1 LKIEQS
7 LIEEYHT
14 LLLELI
20 TAKPLNSQQRSV
32 WTIPDFIV
40 MFLEN
45 SIKRF
50 KEDPDSVKPK
60 LSSWSSFK
68 NHIYMI
74 IDHRL
79 QNAAEISGMV
89 NSSHMTFAEHLLVY
103 FVETCRSREAAE
115 QKVLWFLACLL
126 YFSERQWDRAIS
138 YATMLGCLKDPQHDL
153 H

>member
-1 LKIEQS
+1 VCVEDRAKLNRRIPHFAIGAYNSKAFKF
-7 LIEEYHT
+7 T
-14 LLLELI
+14 
-20 TAKPLNSQQRSV
+20 TAECMDNTRFHRDVFGEFYQTIQRRSRLCQTEAVIMVIVQKP
-32 WTIPDFIV
+32 
-40 MFLEN
+40 
-45 SIKRF
+45 
-50 KEDPDSVKPK
+50 
-60 LSSWSSFK
+60 
-68 NHIYMI
+68 
-74 IDHRL
+74 
-79 QNAAEISGMV
+79 AEISGMV